1 VYYATKAFVN
11 SFSEA
16 LYEELKGTGVSC
28 TVLAPGATTTEF
40 EAAATSSGMPIFRL
54 PGMVAAAAPTAA
66 DGYRAMMQGRA
77 MVVSGFINKLIAQMN
92 RVAPRFF
99 SRRLAGALNARGKS

>member
-1 VYYATKAFVN
+1 
-11 SFSEA
+11 
-16 LYEELKGTGVSC
+16 
-28 TVLAPGATTTEF
+28 
-40 EAAATSSGMPIFRL
+40 MPIFRL